1 MRGRLQGFSVGAR
14 LRSFEPGDA
23 EALLALSR
31 HAQTRET
38 EQVGTPLWSTREE
51 LDAELAGLE
60 PGAEETLRVAE
71 DEGAVAG
78 FGGVELEDE
87 ALLFGPLVAPGFRGR
102 KVGRTLFAASVELAR
117 AREVEHLV
125 AAVGVRNVGG
135 RMMLQ
140 HNGFEL
146 RGGPVAVY
154 RLVQESHRPVARPAH
169 PGVTTRVAGSSDLPV
184 VLDLCREC
192 FERSALTDAVWGR
205 ALEGSQVRIAEENG
219 KPVAIVRINPS
230 RRRVFH
236 GVTADARQRG
246 IGGFVLSQSLEA
258 FWSEHP
264 GDALRLTVP
273 VENVPASRM
282 YRHQGFLPWLAL
294 QPFELELS

>member
-1 MRGRLQGFSVGAR
+1 VGAR
-14 LRSFEPGDA
+14 LRSFEPRDA
-23 EALLALSR
+23 DALLELSR
-31 HAQTRET
+31 RAQMRET

-60 PGAEETLRVAE
+60 RGAEETLWVAE
-71 DEGAVAG
+71 DDGVVAG
-78 FGGVELEDE
+78 FGGIELDDE
-87 ALLFGPLVAPGFRGR
+87 ALLFGPLVAPAFRGR

-117 AREVEHLV
+117 ARDVERLA

-135 RMMLQ
+135 RMLLQ
-140 HNGFEL
+140 RNGFEP

-154 RLVQESHRPVARPAH
+154 RLLQELHRPVLEPTH
-169 PGVTTRVAGSSDLPV
+169 PSISTRVAGPGDLTV
-184 VLDLCREC
+184 VLGLCKEC
-192 FERSALTDAVWGR
+192 FARSALSDAVWSR
-205 ALEGSQVRIAEENG
+205 ALERGEVRLAEEDG
-219 KPVAIVRINPS
+219 APIAIVRINSS

-246 IGGFVLSQSLEA
+246 IGGFVLSESLEA
-258 FWSEHP
+258 FWREHP
-264 GDALRLTVP
+264 GEVLRLTVP

-294 QPFELELS
+294 QPFALML

>member
-1 MRGRLQGFSVGAR
+1 VGAR

-23 EALLALSR
+23 DALLELSR
-31 HAQTRET
+31 RAQTRET

-60 PGAEETLRVAE
+60 RGAEETLRVAE
-71 DEGAVAG
+71 EDGVVAG
-78 FGGVELEDE
+78 FGGIELEDE
-87 ALLFGPLVAPGFRGR
+87 ALLFGPLVAPAFRGR

-117 AREVEHLV
+117 ARDVGRLV

-140 HNGFEL
+140 RNGFEP

-154 RLVQESHRPVARPAH
+154 RLLQESHRPVPEPAH
-169 PGVTTRVAGSSDLPV
+169 VGITTRVAGSGDLAA
-184 VLDLCREC
+184 VLGLCREC
-192 FERSALTDAVWGR
+192 FARSALSDAVWGR
-205 ALEGSQVRIAEENG
+205 ALERGEVRIAEEDG
-219 KPVAIVRINPS
+219 TPVAIVRINPS

-246 IGGFVLSQSLEA
+246 IGGFVLSEALEA
-258 FWSEHP
+258 FWRDYP
-264 GDALRLTVP
+264 GLALRLTVP

-294 QPFELELS
+294 QPFELEL